1 MWVSVELQ
9 VGGGERGRIR
19 MVVMMMNERKKEVM
33 MLLKVI
39 VLMVHNVGNISAGVN
54 MSWGHSQGRCCQ

>member
-1 MWVSVELQ
+1 
-9 VGGGERGRIR
+9 